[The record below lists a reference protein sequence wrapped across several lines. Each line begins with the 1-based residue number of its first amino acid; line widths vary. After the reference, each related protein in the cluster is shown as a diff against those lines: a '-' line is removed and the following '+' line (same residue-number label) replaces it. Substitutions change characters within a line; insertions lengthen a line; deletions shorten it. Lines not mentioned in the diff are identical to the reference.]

1 MILTR
6 IVPLVFILFTSF
18 TLWVLATSSEGF
30 WQWFFN
36 LFTQKESLQVV
47 LDLGI
52 AVLLLMYFLYRDHVA
67 QGGHFRSFAPFLIA
81 TPALG
86 VIAPLFYLTMRA
98 IQPRWFIQPG
108 QEPKRI

>member
-6 IVPLVFILFTSF
+6 IVPLVFVLFTSF

-30 WQWFFN
+30 WQWFFS

-52 AVLLLMYFLYRDHVA
+52 AVLLLMYFVYRDHVD
-67 QGGHFRSFAPFLIA
+67 QGGNFRSFAPFLIA
-81 TPALG
+81 TPFLG
-86 VIAPLFYLTMRA
+86 VIAPLTYLTLRA
-98 IQPRWFIQPG
+98 VQPRWFIGATPN
-108 QEPKRI
+108 PKRI

>member
-18 TLWVLATSSEGF
+18 TLWVLATSGEGF
-30 WQWFFN
+30 WQWFFS

-67 QGGHFRSFAPFLIA
+67 QGGHFRSFVPFLIV
-81 TPALG
+81 TPMLG
-86 VIAPLFYLTMRA
+86 VIAPLAYLTLRA
-98 IQPRWFIQPG
+98 MQPRWFIHPG
-108 QEPKRI
+108 QGPQRI

>member
-6 IVPLVFILFTSF
+6 IVPLVFVLFTSF
-18 TLWVLATSSEGF
+18 TLWVLATSDEGF

-36 LFTQKESLQVV
+36 LFTEKESLQVV

-67 QGGHFRSFAPFLIA
+67 QGGNFKSFAPFLIA
-81 TPALG
+81 TPLLG
-86 VIAPLFYLTMRA
+86 VVAPLAYLTLRA
-98 IQPRWFIQPG
+98 IQPQWLTGTEQN
-108 QEPKRI
+108 PKRI